1 MCDRCCMQVRDMTGT
16 GEITKRRLKEG
27 DGEFPIDCPLNDTT
41 IRVHY
46 RVRRLDLCQP
56 LKADSRGPQGAS
68 NEWVYDTRQP
78 QAVPDSAVS
87 ASGEAADLAA
97 APVEIDTGCGEA
109 PEAIEMCAKLMVPG
123 ELALVR
129 VTNPR

>member
-1 MCDRCCMQVRDMTGT
+1 MTGT
-16 GEITKRRLKEG
+16 GEVTKRRLKEG

-46 RVRRLDLCQP
+46 RVRQLALRQQQQQSQSSS
-56 LKADSRGPQGAS
+56 AGAQGDGGG
-68 NEWVYDTRQP
+68 WVYDTRDAKAAGGGAAGESPDHP
-78 QAVPDSAVS
+78 QGAGVPP
-87 ASGEAADLAA
+87 L
-97 APVEIDTGCGEA
+97 EIDTGCGEA
-109 PEAIEMCAKLMVPG
+109 PEAVEMCAKLMVPG